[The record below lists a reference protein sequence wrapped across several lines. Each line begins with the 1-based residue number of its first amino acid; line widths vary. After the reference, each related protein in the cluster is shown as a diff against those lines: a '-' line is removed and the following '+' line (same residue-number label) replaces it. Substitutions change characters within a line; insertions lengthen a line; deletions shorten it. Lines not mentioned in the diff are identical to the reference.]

1 MRYIKAFQSFLIA
14 IAVLFPFFAFANE
27 IETTARNA
35 IVVDLTNDYS
45 VLYEKQADEL
55 ISPAS
60 MSKMMTAYVI
70 FDLLTKGELS
80 MDQIITVPK
89 EAVDRGGIATGS
101 SSMRLNVGQKVSVK
115 DLIHGLLTASGNDAA
130 ITLAMTVSGTEA
142 KFAQLMT
149 LKAKELGLQGY
160 FANASGWTDPG
171 QKMSV
176 RDLAILTHRIIA
188 DFPQYFPLFSEKEFT
203 FNGVTHQNRNWL
215 VTNRD
220 DVDGM
225 KTGHTEDAGY
235 CITITGVRNGRRMVV
250 VVAGTKS
257 MKERIDE
264 ASKLLDWG
272 YANFEWNWFFTKGQ
286 TLGEVPIWGGKQASV
301 DLKVQ
306 NDVRLFLSHDQ
317 AQNLTSFITYLRPV
331 RAPVEENQPLGKV
344 IVKEKNSDEIIAS
357 IPLLAA
363 NNVEELSRM
372 QRLFFNFKYWRAQG
386 KKEESKG

>member
-70 FDLLTKGELS
+70 FDLLAKGELS